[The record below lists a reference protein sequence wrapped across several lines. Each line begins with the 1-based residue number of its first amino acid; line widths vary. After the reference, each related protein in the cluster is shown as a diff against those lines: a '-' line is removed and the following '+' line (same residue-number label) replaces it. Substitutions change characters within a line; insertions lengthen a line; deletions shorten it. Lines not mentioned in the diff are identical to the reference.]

1 MQPKPVASDT
11 SAGKTVGTARRCA
24 AAASGPQPSADW
36 TAGSE
41 LRVVFQGLLA
51 VPALRRG
58 IRRCLARIEGP
69 SGL

>member
-41 LRVVFQGLLA
+41 LRVVFPGLVGCPCSSERHSPVSGPYRRA
-51 VPALRRG
+51 VRL
-58 IRRCLARIEGP
+58 
-69 SGL
+69 